1 MVLVVTLVGRIR
13 RRIVD
18 AVRRFWPDVQETLVS
33 LRSAHKVGL
42 LVAGNVFTEIL
53 FAIALS
59 VFARAFGYDVPLVD
73 LLVINLSVGLLGS
86 FVPVPGNI
94 GVAELAVTVGLT
106 SAGMPAETA
115 LATALVY
122 RISTFYLPPLWGFGA
137 MQWLQRNNYL

>member
-1 MVLVVTLVGRIR
+1 
-13 RRIVD
+13 VD
-18 AVRRFWPDVQETLVS
+18 FVRNN
-33 LRSAHKVGL
+33 L
-42 LVAGNVFTEIL
+42 LL
-53 FAIALS
+53 FAVALGLFVRS
-59 VFARAFGYDVPLVD
+59 FGYHVPLVD

-122 RISTFYLPPLWGFGA
+122 RISTFYLPPIWGFGA
-137 MQWLQRNNYL
+137 VQWLQRHRYL